1 MAILPMILS
10 IFKEKQ
16 MRTHKE
22 TKISYCAK
30 LQAKQVCQ
38 TSTRNI
44 KLLKF
49 DSDEGQSFT
58 ISSGVTSIC
67 SDSQLSLEKFDK
79 AAHEA
84 MLEMLSIDASYYCQI
99 SKSKELT

>member
-1 MAILPMILS
+1 
-10 IFKEKQ
+10 
-16 MRTHKE
+16 MRTHRE
-22 TKISYCAK
+22 TKKSYNTNS
-30 LQAKQVCQ
+30 QTKQVCQ

-67 SDSQLSLEKFDK
+67 SDSQLSLEEFDK

>member
-1 MAILPMILS
+1 MALLAMILS

-16 MRTHKE
+16 MRIHRE
-22 TKISYCAK
+22 TKKSYNTYSQK
-30 LQAKQVCQ
+30 KQVCQ
-38 TSTRNI
+38 TRTRNI
-44 KLLKF
+44 KLLKS
-49 DSDEGQSFT
+49 DSEEGKSFT
-58 ISSGVTSIC
+58 ISTGVTSIC

-84 MLEMLSIDASYYCQI
+84 MLEMLSIDASYYCQV